1 MKTKILKIEND
12 IIYFENGLKL
22 YSHHDSDCCESHEL
36 SFKDIKEEDWKDL
49 EFDLS
54 NDSFFTRIPDY
65 GIQLNATNN
74 FPLRIPGYGYNNG
87 YYSDHLDLI
96 LTDDK
101 DFNKQYDITECQE
114 IQE

>member
-12 IIYFENGLKL
+12 VIYFENGLTL
-22 YSHHDSDCCESHEL
+22 SSDHQSDCCESHYLDFKEL
-36 SFKDIKEEDWKDL
+36 KEEDFKDL

-54 NDSFFTRIPDY
+54 NDEFFTRIPDY

-87 YYSDHLDLI
+87 YYSDQLDLI
-96 LTDDK
+96 LTNNK
-101 DFNKQYDITECQE
+101 DFRKIYNITECQVIE
-114 IQE
+114 G